1 MNRILIAVAVVAL
14 AVIGGY
20 AIVTNLGDGDGTGSG
35 VSGSDTTPPGSS
47 DLALGRV
54 EIVAE
59 YGTEI
64 VVKAIPADGA
74 SLYGWF
80 CGDVMISD
88 RMFEIF
94 DVETIEGIEAVFT
107 EGFTKSVEYA
117 WEMPLFSSDGSL
129 SGMTRHE
136 VVSISLWSGEYWS
149 AVQDDGRL
157 RHATY
162 ADPMPVFML
171 SDSDAVNQVVEY
183 LEPLVEG
190 MTNLQKATVLAYFV
204 QDIIDYESDSSQYG
218 VTEFWATPDETLYT
232 GRGDCEDT
240 ATLYVNLGLR
250 LGLDVGFVAFE
261 DPRMGHMSVAVA
273 LDDGEHT
280 DGNAVFEAGGVRYA
294 YVETA
299 IDNTHSAVGQ
309 LSSAYRITDGNWTDV
324 VYDSETGTYSGSST
338 VPIGSG
344 TVTGAPM
351 VYGSVCFRA

>member
-1 MNRILIAVAVVAL
+1 MNRILIAIAVAVL
-14 AVIGGY
+14 AVISGY
-20 AIVTNLGDGDGTGSG
+20 AVVTNLGDGEGADSG
-35 VSGSDTTPPGSS
+35 VSGLDTTPPGSS
-47 DLALGRV
+47 DLALGHV
-54 EIVAE
+54 EVVAE

-64 VVKAIPADGA
+64 VVKAVPADGA

-80 CGDVMISD
+80 FGDVMISD

-107 EGFTKSVEYA
+107 EGFTKSVEYT
-117 WEMPLFSSDGSL
+117 WEMPLFASDGSL

-149 AVQDDGRL
+149 AVLDNGRL

-171 SDSDAVNQVVEY
+171 SDSDAVDQVVEY
-183 LEPLVEG
+183 MEPLVEG

-204 QDIIDYESDSSQYG
+204 QDVIDYESDSSQYG
-218 VTEFWATPDETLYT
+218 VTEFWTTPDETLYT

-240 ATLYVNLGLR
+240 ATLYVNIGARMGLN
-250 LGLDVGFVAFE
+250 VGFVAFE
-261 DPRMGHMSVAVA
+261 DPRMGHMSAAVA
-273 LDDGEHT
+273 LDDGVT
-280 DGNAVFEAGGVRYA
+280 IFGDAVFEVDGVRYA

-299 IDNTHSAVGQ
+299 IDNTHSDVGQ
-309 LSSAYRITDGNWTDV
+309 LSSAYRITDGNWTSV
-324 VYDSETGTYSGSST
+324 MYDSEIGEYIGDST
-338 VPIGSG
+338 VPIGTG

-351 VYGSVCFRA
+351 IYGKTIPKT